1 MEIGFT
7 GTLFLVFLVLKL
19 VGVIAWSWWWVFSP
33 LIVSGVIALIFLIG
47 FTITVF
53 KSVKKASKHPPSFSS
68 RLNKTPMDRLE
79 AQLRKMETFDKD
91 GRFNK

>member
-47 FTITVF
+47 FTITVL
-53 KSVKKASKHPPSFSS
+53 KSANKAGGPDPQGRTGFDKLEA
-68 RLNKTPMDRLE
+68 RLNRMK
-79 AQLRKMETFDKD
+79 
-91 GRFNK
+91 